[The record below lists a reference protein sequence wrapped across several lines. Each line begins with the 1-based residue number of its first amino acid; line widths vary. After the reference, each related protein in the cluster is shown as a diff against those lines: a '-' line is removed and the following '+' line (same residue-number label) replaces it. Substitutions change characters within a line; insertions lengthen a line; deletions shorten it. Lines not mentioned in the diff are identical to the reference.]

1 MTESLGPR
9 DCSPDFPGKNTRV
22 GAVSSSRD
30 PPNPGIGSASPMLAG
45 GFFYHWSHLGS
56 MEREIFSKTFKTSSE
71 TMKITFLDDWSV
83 GRQVKILW

>member
-1 MTESLGPR
+1 
-9 DCSPDFPGKNTRV
+9 
-22 GAVSSSRD
+22 
-30 PPNPGIGSASPMLAG
+30 MLAG